1 MTVRFIL
8 NGEDVETSVP
18 ANERLVTIL
27 RERFNLTG
35 AKCGCLI
42 GACGACSVLFI
53 DASEK
58 KAAREKKRD
67 EVRRV
72 VPACLVPAFRV
83 HGSEVVTIE
92 GFSTNDEFEDIAQ
105 GFAQAGAENCGYCD
119 AGKIF
124 AAEAL
129 LQKNLSPDREEF
141 ITAFRGIKCRCTE
154 PEALYAGVLAAG
166 DIRRKRIYGRSA

>member
-35 AKCGCLI
+35 AKNGCLI

-92 GFSTNDEFEDIAQ
+92 GFSTSDEYQDIAQ
-105 GFAQAGAENCGYCD
+105 GFAQAGVENCGYCD

-124 AAEAL
+124 AAETL
-129 LQKNLSPDREEF
+129 LAKNLRPEKEDFYKMYS
-141 ITAFRGIKCRCTE
+141 GIRCRCTE
-154 PEALYAGVLAAG
+154 PESLYEGILAAG
-166 DIRRKRIYGRSA
+166 EIRRGRIYGRSS